1 MIWKNVP
8 EFYRYEVSENGDVR
22 NRATGKIL
30 KHSRSKTQ
38 VNGCPVVSLVGDD
51 GVHVME
57 VRFIVACAFLGVDIT
72 ARPKPK
78 FIHKDGDRM
87 NCATSNLEIR
97 SSTSLPGEIWKPIE
111 GFETSYHVSNFGR
124 VKRLAHVDRYIRK
137 DTKLE
142 VERPVAEAIV
152 KTRESEEYYEIN
164 LRYLDKSEY
173 RRIHRMVAEAF
184 IPNPDNLPQVN
195 HIDGDKHNNR
205 VENLEWCT
213 AQENVSHSINTG
225 LRPSYLN
232 SDRTAKLVKCV
243 ETGQVFDNAK
253 TASKEL
259 GVPYSYLISCIHEG
273 RLCHGL
279 HFEQI
284 SKDIRVKCLDTGEIF
299 ANIADAQRRFNLS
312 DISESIQRKTCC
324 KGWTFCYV
332 RDNVEDETAYLT
344 ECRSKYSKWRG
355 SDPRWEVL
363 SK

>member
-30 KHSRSKTQ
+30 KHSLGKTQ
-38 VNGCPVVSLVGDD
+38 VNGCPVVSLVSDD

-78 FIHKDGDRM
+78 FIHKDGDRT
-87 NCATSNLEIR
+87 NCAASNLEIK

-142 VERPVAEAIV
+142 VERPVAESIV

-213 AQENVSHSINTG
+213 AQQNIQHSIVTG
-225 LRPSYLN
+225 LRTSYLN
-232 SDRTAKLVKCV
+232 SDRTVKLVKCV
-243 ETGQVFDNAK
+243 ETGQIFANAK
-253 TASKEL
+253 EASSKL
-259 GVPYSYLISCIHEG
+259 GVPYEYVTLCLHEQ
-273 RLCHGL
+273 RTCHGL
-279 HFEQI
+279 HLEQI
-284 SKDIRVKCLDTGEIF
+284 IQDIRIKCIDTGEIF
-299 ANIADAQRRFNLS
+299 ATTAEAMRKFKLGDIAG
-312 DISESIQRKTCC
+312 SIQRRTCC
-324 KGWTFCYV
+324 KGWTFCYM
-332 RDNVEDETAYLT
+332 RDNVDEKSYLA
-344 ECRSKYSKWRG
+344 ECRTKYAKWRG
-355 SDPRWEVL
+355 PDPRWEVL